1 MKVHELILNET
12 RNVKFSAWIQDVGGE
27 FGKLEKRPA
36 ILILPGGGYS
46 FCSDREAEVVA
57 APYMKAGFQAFILRY
72 STGEHKD
79 WPNPLNDYEQAMEL
93 ILSKE
98 DEWHV
103 QTDKIAVLGFSA
115 GGHLAACAAT
125 KGKHRPNAAI
135 LGYAALS
142 QETADMCQP
151 GMPSPIN
158 DVDKDTCP
166 FFLFATRDDSIV
178 PVQDTVDFEKALL
191 DNGIMFESHIYA
203 YGMHGFST
211 GESYL
216 NPNKNC
222 NRVSHWVQDSIEWL
236 KDVFG
241 TLQADGLGAPAC
253 SGKVSGDWDEML
265 SADCTMT
272 HLRKQPVEVQQL
284 LTEVI
289 EVLDAIVAQKT
300 GKGSNMTPFFK
311 NIKLRDLM
319 TMIGQPESA
328 IEQIDAA
335 LQQRSNVR

>member
-1 MKVHELILNET
+1 
-12 RNVKFSAWIQDVGGE
+12 
-27 FGKLEKRPA
+27 
-36 ILILPGGGYS
+36 
-46 FCSDREAEVVA
+46 
-57 APYMKAGFQAFILRY
+57 
-72 STGEHKD
+72 
-79 WPNPLNDYEQAMEL
+79 
-93 ILSKE
+93 
-98 DEWHV
+98 
-103 QTDKIAVLGFSA
+103 
-115 GGHLAACAAT
+115 
-125 KGKHRPNAAI
+125 AI

-265 SADCTMT
+265 SADCTMA

-289 EVLDAIVAQKT
+289 AVLDAIVAQKT
-300 GKGSNMTPFFK
+300 GKGLNMTPFFK